1 MQGLKTGMY
10 YLRSRPAVDA
20 VKFTVDK
27 LALKDSALNGQKQDD
42 LNDQENRPMKKV
54 ETKPSKYAVPEDNGE
69 GCLMCSG

>member
-1 MQGLKTGMY
+1 MY

-27 LALKDSALNGQKQDD
+27 LALKDSTLNDQKQDE
-42 LNDQENRPMKKV
+42 LNDQENRPVKKT
-54 ETKPSKYAVPEDNGE
+54 ETKSSKYAIAEDNGE